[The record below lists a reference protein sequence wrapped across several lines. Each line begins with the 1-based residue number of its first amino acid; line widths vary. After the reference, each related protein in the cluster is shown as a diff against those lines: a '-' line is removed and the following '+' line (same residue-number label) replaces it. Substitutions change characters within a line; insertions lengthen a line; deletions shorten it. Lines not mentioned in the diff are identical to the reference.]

1 MQEITIDQA
10 CELSRTWQTAGESW
24 HFHVLFPDC
33 VFNTQSNQYAMVL
46 ENRTT
51 DQTYV
56 VYSEIGFAKVSQELL
71 KLHYGDNILD
81 KSRVPSDHTD
91 KPIKP
96 IMDLSEGYSR
106 NNIIWHHHMLFPD
119 CIFNEHPGKWN
130 IVLEGRGESQVV
142 NALYDEEPLDDF
154 QQLEI
159 AYFKEIDPT
168 F

>member
-1 MQEITIDQA
+1 MQEITIEQA
-10 CELSRTWQTAGESW
+10 CELAKTWQTAGESW
-24 HFHVLFPDC
+24 HFHVLFPGC
-33 VFNTQSNQYAMVL
+33 VFNTRSNQYAMAL

-56 VYSEIGFAKVSQELL
+56 VYSDIGFAKVSQELL
-71 KLHYGDNILD
+71 KMQYGNNFLNKSQASVGHTTKQIKPIVDQCEVYSRDNIL
-81 KSRVPSDHTD
+81 
-91 KPIKP
+91 
-96 IMDLSEGYSR
+96 
-106 NNIIWHHHMLFPD
+106 WHHHLFFPD

-130 IVLEGRGESQVV
+130 IVMEGSGQSKIM
-142 NALYDEEPLDDF
+142 NALYDQQPVEDF